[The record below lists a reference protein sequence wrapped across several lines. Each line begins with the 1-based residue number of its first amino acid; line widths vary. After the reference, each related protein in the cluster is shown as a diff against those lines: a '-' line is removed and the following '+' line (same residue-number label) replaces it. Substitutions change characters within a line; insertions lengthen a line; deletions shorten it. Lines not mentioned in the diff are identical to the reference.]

1 MPFDEQSHG
10 FQLSLAPHFLQK
22 KSIHTQNSPIPWA
35 PNLDPMKSITA
46 PPDNSFALSSF
57 KLYL

>member
-22 KSIHTQNSPIPWA
+22 NSIHIQNSPIPWA
-35 PNLDPMKSITA
+35 PNLDAMKSITIQIRTL
-46 PPDNSFALSSF
+46 PLSNV
-57 KLYL
+57 KLHL